1 MNGLIV
7 VVVEKWLLL
16 KCPLFG
22 HSTYIL
28 CQGHT
33 YACTQ
38 IQYEH
43 TNMHWTEVEEHATTW
58 GGRNK
63 NWATW
68 DFNDVRKSTLPR
80 RPAWNV
86 IYKISPPS

>member
-22 HSTYIL
+22 HSTYIII
-28 CQGHT
+28 GHS
-33 YACTQ
+33 YPCTQ

-43 TNMHWTEVEEHATTW
+43 ANMHWTEVEEHVTTW

-63 NWATW
+63 MGNL
-68 DFNDVRKSTLPR
+68 RLQ
-80 RPAWNV
+80 
-86 IYKISPPS
+86 